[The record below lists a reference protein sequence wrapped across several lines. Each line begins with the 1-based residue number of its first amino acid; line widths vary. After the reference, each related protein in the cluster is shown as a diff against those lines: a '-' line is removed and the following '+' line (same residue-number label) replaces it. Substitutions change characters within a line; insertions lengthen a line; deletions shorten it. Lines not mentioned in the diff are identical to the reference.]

1 MNRSVIIAACLL
13 LVAVNSAFAKSWRG
27 IVPLHSTRDDVHKLL
42 GKPSRPGDLFEDYN
56 LRGYSV
62 SVLYATESVL
72 DPTETCHSPLRHW
85 WGYYHVSVGT
95 GTVLSVT
102 ISYDREI
109 PLAKLKIANFKKFTK
124 GEPDDTLS
132 VDYFDAARGIQYSV
146 RENKLNAIEYG
157 PSALTDA
164 GLRCASDPDA
174 DGREA
179 RVRQMCQQ
187 LFGPMIDQRMGLFAV
202 NPSYVLS
209 LTFDRHGDLIAI
221 HVEPKHF
228 YDWYNV
234 AWENPDFWNLSKPD
248 YEHLLAQID
257 QIKPRGPLVKS
268 VTTNSSGWREETYRD
283 SVLEWDEV
291 GKPTALDPS
300 GLVRWFTVFFV
311 KARAT

>member
-1 MNRSVIIAACLL
+1 MNRAVIFAACLL
-13 LVAVNSAFAKSWRG
+13 LVTVNSASAKSWRG

-42 GKPSRPGDLFEDYN
+42 GKPDRPGGLFDGYD

-62 SVLYATESVL
+62 SVLYATENVL
-72 DPTETCHSPLRHW
+72 DPTETCDSPLRYW

-95 GTVLSVT
+95 VLSLTV
-102 ISYDREI
+102 SYDGDI
-109 PLAKLKIANFKKFTK
+109 PLAKLKIPNFKKLTK

-146 RENKLNAIEYG
+146 RGRKLNAIEYG

-174 DGREA
+174 DGRET
-179 RVRQMCQQ
+179 RVRQMCLK
-187 LFGPMIDQRMGLFAV
+187 LFGPMIDQRMRLYAV
-202 NPSYVLS
+202 SPSYVLS

-234 AWENPDFWNLSKPD
+234 AWEDPDFRNLSKAE

-291 GKPTALDPS
+291 GKPPALDPS

-311 KARAT
+311 KRRAI